1 MIKMYSHVRRTGLP
15 CTVLCVD
22 VCGSTKLYD
31 ALGNTRA
38 LAVIGK
44 ALALLSQAASRNRGT
59 IVKTIGDELMCTFS
73 RLRDAAV
80 AAEDMQRSL
89 RQSILK
95 GDIEIKTFAVR
106 VGFHSG
112 RVMSHSADSFGGAA
126 LKAKR
131 LTVEAKPGQILMAKK
146 TLSLLPN
153 AIAVRTRYVGSTD
166 IDGKRE
172 PLFEFI
178 WDDDSHDLTLA
189 QDTFDEQKRGS
200 TRAKVR
206 FREATHE
213 VGVDRPVIRMGRGP
227 ENDIDVPDSLASRV
241 HAKIEWRRD
250 RLFLVDQSLN
260 GTYLQIQGKP
270 EIMLRRDEVVLE
282 RTGIISLGKS
292 TAVEGDAC
300 VRFELLKDGKV
311 VSRSVMWRRSVR

>member
-1 MIKMYSHVRRTGLP
+1 
-15 CTVLCVD
+15 
-22 VCGSTKLYD
+22 
-31 ALGNTRA
+31 
-38 LAVIGK
+38 
-44 ALALLSQAASRNRGT
+44 
-59 IVKTIGDELMCTFS
+59 
-73 RLRDAAV
+73 
-80 AAEDMQRSL
+80 
-89 RQSILK
+89 
-95 GDIEIKTFAVR
+95 
-106 VGFHSG
+106 
-112 RVMSHSADSFGGAA
+112 MSHSADSFGGAA

-131 LTVEAKPGQILMAKK
+131 LTVEAKPGQILIAKK

-189 QDTFDEQKRGS
+189 QDTFVEPKREY

-206 FREATHE
+206 FRQATLE
-213 VGVDRPVIRMGRGP
+213 VGVDRPVLRMGRGP

-270 EIMLRRDEVVLE
+270 EIMLRRMRLHL
-282 RTGIISLGKS
+282 RGQGS
-292 TAVEGDAC
+292 
-300 VRFELLKDGKV
+300 
-311 VSRSVMWRRSVR
+311 SV